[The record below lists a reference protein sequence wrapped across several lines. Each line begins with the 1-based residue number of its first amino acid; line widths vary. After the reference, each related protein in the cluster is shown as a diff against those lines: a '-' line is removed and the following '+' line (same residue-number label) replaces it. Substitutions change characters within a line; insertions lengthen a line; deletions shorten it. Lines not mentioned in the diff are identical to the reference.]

1 MARAPPVLC
10 FVSGIPYIKAMK
22 GKIAIIG
29 KGHVGS
35 ALNDGLKRAGY
46 ETRMT
51 GKGSD
56 VRDAAAWGNI
66 VILAVPFSAVD
77 AAVAELGGAV
87 DGKPVVDVT
96 NALGPKM
103 ELALGFTTSGAEQL
117 QKKAPSAKVVK
128 AFNTVFA
135 QNMSTGKVKGKT
147 ISCFAAGDDAAAKG
161 LVLQLCRDIGFDAV
175 DAGPLANARW
185 LEAMGYLQIQL
196 GYALG
201 MGPGIGFALVR

>member
-1 MARAPPVLC
+1 
-10 FVSGIPYIKAMK
+10 MK

-29 KGHVGS
+29 KGHVGA

-51 GKGSD
+51 GKGPG
-56 VRDAAAWGNI
+56 VRETAAWGD
-66 VILAVPFSAVD
+66 VLILAVPFSAVD

-87 DGKPVVDVT
+87 DGKAVVDVT
-96 NALGPKM
+96 NAIGPKM
-103 ELALGFTTSGAEQL
+103 ELALGFTTSGGEQL
-117 QKKAPSAKVVK
+117 QKKAPSARVVK

-135 QNMSTGKVKGKT
+135 QNMSTGKVKGKM
-147 ISCFAAGDDAAAKG
+147 ISCFAAGDDQAARAQ
-161 LVLQLCRDIGFDAV
+161 VLELARDIGFDPV

-185 LEAMGYLQIQL
+185 LEAMGYMQIQL

-201 MGPGIGFALVR
+201 LGPAIGFALVR

>member
-1 MARAPPVLC
+1 
-10 FVSGIPYIKAMK
+10 MK

-35 ALNDGLKRAGY
+35 ALNDGLKRASY

-51 GKGSD
+51 GKGSG
-56 VRDAAAWGNI
+56 VREAAAWGEI
-66 VILAVPFSAVD
+66 VILAVPFNAVD
-77 AAVAELGGAV
+77 AVVAELGGAI

-96 NALGPKM
+96 NALGPRM

-128 AFNTVFA
+128 VLNTVFA
-135 QNMSTGKVKGKT
+135 QNMGSGMVKGKA

-161 LVLQLCRDIGFDAV
+161 LVMQLCRDIGFDSV
-175 DAGPLANARW
+175 DAGPLVNARW
-185 LEAMGYLQIQL
+185 LEAMGYLHIQL

-201 MGPGIGFALVR
+201 MGTGIEFALIH

>member
-1 MARAPPVLC
+1 
-10 FVSGIPYIKAMK
+10 MK

-29 KGHVGS
+29 KGHVGA

-51 GKGSD
+51 GKGPG
-56 VRDAAAWGNI
+56 VRETAAWGD
-66 VILAVPFSAVD
+66 VLILAVPFSAVD

-87 DGKPVVDVT
+87 DGKAVVDVT
-96 NALGPKM
+96 NAIGPKM
-103 ELALGFTTSGAEQL
+103 ELALGFTTSGGEQL
-117 QKKAPSAKVVK
+117 QKKAPSARVVK

-135 QNMSTGKVKGKT
+135 QNMSTGKVKGKM
-147 ISCFAAGDDAAAKG
+147 ISCFAAGDDQAARAQ
-161 LVLQLCRDIGFDAV
+161 VLELARDIGFDPV

-185 LEAMGYLQIQL
+185 LEAMGYMQIQL

-201 MGPGIGFALVR
+201 MGPAIGFALVR

>member
-1 MARAPPVLC
+1 
-10 FVSGIPYIKAMK
+10 MK

-35 ALNDGLKRAGY
+35 ALQEGLKRAGY
-46 ETRMT
+46 ETRST
-51 GKGSD
+51 GKGPA
-56 VRDAAAWGNI
+56 VRETAAWGDI
-66 VILAVPFSAVD
+66 LILAVPFSAVD
-77 AAVAELGGAV
+77 AAIAEMGGAV

-96 NALGPKM
+96 NALGPGG

-135 QNMSTGKVKGKT
+135 QNMSSGKVKGKS
-147 ISCFAAGDDAAAKG
+147 ISCFTAGNDQSARAQVMDLA
-161 LVLQLCRDIGFDAV
+161 RDIGFDPV
-175 DAGPLANARW
+175 DAGPLPNARW

-196 GYALG
+196 GYVINKGLGPAIGLAL
-201 MGPGIGFALVR
+201 LK

>member
-1 MARAPPVLC
+1 
-10 FVSGIPYIKAMK
+10 MK
-22 GKIAIIG
+22 GKIAVIG

-35 ALNDGLKRAGY
+35 ALNEGLNKAGY
-46 ETRMT
+46 ETRIT
-51 GKGSD
+51 GKGPV
-56 VRDAAAWGNI
+56 VREAAAWGD
-66 VILAVPFSAVD
+66 VLILAVPFNALD
-77 AAVAELGGAV
+77 AAIAELGSAL
-87 DGKPVVDVT
+87 DGKTVVDVT

-135 QNMSTGKVKGKT
+135 RNMSTGKVKGKA
-147 ISCFAAGDDAAAKG
+147 IACFAAGNDPAAKAQ
-161 LVLQLCRDIGFDAV
+161 VLELSRDIGFDAV
-175 DAGPLANARW
+175 DAGPLVNARW

-201 MGPGIGFALVR
+201 MGTEIGFALLH

>member
-1 MARAPPVLC
+1 
-10 FVSGIPYIKAMK
+10 MK

-35 ALNDGLKRAGY
+35 ALNDGLSRAGY
-46 ETRMT
+46 DTRMT
-51 GKGSD
+51 GKGPG
-56 VRDAAAWGNI
+56 VRETAVWGNI
-66 VILAVPFSAVD
+66 LILAVPFNAVD

-87 DGKPVVDVT
+87 DGKTVVDVT

-135 QNMSTGKVKGKT
+135 QNMSTGKVKGKVIT
-147 ISCFAAGDDAAAKG
+147 CFAAGNDQGAKDQ
-161 LVLQLCRDIGFDAV
+161 VLQLARDIGFDAV

-185 LEAMGYLQIQL
+185 LEAMGYMQIQL

-201 MGPGIGFALVR
+201 LGTEIGFALVK

>member
-1 MARAPPVLC
+1 
-10 FVSGIPYIKAMK
+10 MK

-35 ALNDGLKRAGY
+35 ALSDGLKRAGY
-46 ETRMT
+46 ETRVT
-51 GKGSD
+51 GKGSG
-56 VRDAAAWGNI
+56 VRETAVWGDI
-66 VILAVPFSAVD
+66 LILAVPFSALD
-77 AAVAELGGAV
+77 AVIAELGGAL
-87 DGKPVVDVT
+87 DGKTVVDVT

-135 QNMSTGKVKGKT
+135 HVMSTGKVKGKA
-147 ISCFAAGDDAAAKG
+147 IACFAAGNDQAAKDQ
-161 LVLQLCRDIGFDAV
+161 VLSLSREIGFDAI

-185 LEAMGYLQIQL
+185 LEAMGYMQIQL
-196 GYALG
+196 GYVLG
-201 MGPGIGFALVR
+201 LGTEIGFALVK